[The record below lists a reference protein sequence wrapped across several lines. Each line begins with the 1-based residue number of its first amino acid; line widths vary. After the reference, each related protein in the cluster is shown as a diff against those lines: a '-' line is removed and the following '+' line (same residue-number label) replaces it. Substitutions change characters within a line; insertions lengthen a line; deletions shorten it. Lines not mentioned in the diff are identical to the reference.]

1 MLGEKKM
8 NVTLYAYNLFEKRI
22 REKGKKDV
30 EYFEKD
36 FVECVKALM
45 IRKPNDRKYELGNKK
60 KIIYINDFEYM
71 QNQHMLFLVFKSA
84 EYGKIRKVVDTDTLE
99 ERKTKKKGKK
109 DYQRQLS
116 VKKISLFKTEKI
128 INGILGCMKIILQ
141 GQQTKT
147 QQL

>member
-1 MLGEKKM
+1 MHIIYLKKDQG
-8 NVTLYAYNLFEKRI
+8 KR
-22 REKGKKDV
+22 EKDV

-99 ERKTKKKGKK
+99 ERKQRRREKGW
-109 DYQRQLS
+109 R
-116 VKKISLFKTEKI
+116 
-128 INGILGCMKIILQ
+128 
-141 GQQTKT
+141 
-147 QQL
+147 

>member
-1 MLGEKKM
+1 M

-60 KIIYINDFEYM
+60 KIIYI
-71 QNQHMLFLVFKSA
+71 L
-84 EYGKIRKVVDTDTLE
+84 
-99 ERKTKKKGKK
+99 KKKKN
-109 DYQRQLS
+109 Y
-116 VKKISLFKTEKI
+116 
-128 INGILGCMKIILQ
+128 
-141 GQQTKT
+141 
-147 QQL
+147 

>member
-1 MLGEKKM
+1 M

-99 ERKTKKKGKK
+99 
-109 DYQRQLS
+109 DS
-116 VKKISLFKTEKI
+116 
-128 INGILGCMKIILQ
+128 
-141 GQQTKT
+141 KT
-147 QQL
+147 QEELGKVTIIKNSNGSTTITWTGGAAKIGNKEATETKDQGWRKRREYIYCNI

>member
-84 EYGKIRKVVDTDTLE
+84 EYGNQKSCR
-99 ERKTKKKGKK
+99 
-109 DYQRQLS
+109 Y
-116 VKKISLFKTEKI
+116 
-128 INGILGCMKIILQ
+128 
-141 GQQTKT
+141 
-147 QQL
+147 

>member
-1 MLGEKKM
+1 M

-71 QNQHMLFLVFKSA
+71 QNQKVLFALF
-84 EYGKIRKVVDTDTLE
+84 
-99 ERKTKKKGKK
+99 
-109 DYQRQLS
+109 RQ
-116 VKKISLFKTEKI
+116 IQME
-128 INGILGCMKIILQ
+128 
-141 GQQTKT
+141 
-147 QQL
+147 

>member
-1 MLGEKKM
+1 M

-71 QNQHMLFLVFKSA
+71 QNQKVLFALFRQIQM
-84 EYGKIRKVVDTDTLE
+84 EYR
-99 ERKTKKKGKK
+99 
-109 DYQRQLS
+109 
-116 VKKISLFKTEKI
+116 
-128 INGILGCMKIILQ
+128 
-141 GQQTKT
+141 
-147 QQL
+147 

>member
-1 MLGEKKM
+1 ML
-8 NVTLYAYNLFEKRI
+8 LL
-22 REKGKKDV
+22 
-30 EYFEKD
+30 
-36 FVECVKALM
+36 
-45 IRKPNDRKYELGNKK
+45 
-60 KIIYINDFEYM
+60 
-71 QNQHMLFLVFKSA
+71 
-84 EYGKIRKVVDTDTLE
+84 
-99 ERKTKKKGKK
+99 KKKGKK

>member
-60 KIIYINDFEYM
+60 KIILMILSICKINICYFCFL
-71 QNQHMLFLVFKSA
+71 NQQSMVKS
-84 EYGKIRKVVDTDTLE
+84 
-99 ERKTKKKGKK
+99 
-109 DYQRQLS
+109 
-116 VKKISLFKTEKI
+116 EK
-128 INGILGCMKIILQ
+128 L
-141 GQQTKT
+141 
-147 QQL
+147 